1 MYTCSFPSPS
11 SAVTWA
17 IGSHV
22 VSLSARTYTPLAV
35 GNRRGIAAATAMLF
49 TFAPLSVESPV
60 LSIVITGICCAVSFT
75 YFTFGTST
83 SMPNSITCAVSMKM
97 INSTSTTSTNGVTLI
112 SESMDPP
119 RPLRDPNPPPPFTD
133 IAICLFSEAAL
144 RQVQELQRE
153 IVHAR
158 PDLPNVAAQNVI
170 EDRRRNRR
178 HQSDSRCDQRLRDE
192 IGRAHV

>member
-1 MYTCSFPSPS
+1 MPC
-11 SAVTWA
+11 
-17 IGSHV
+17 
-22 VSLSARTYTPLAV
+22 LAS
-35 GNRRGIAAATAMLF
+35 NRRHAIATTSLIFAL
-49 TFAPLSVESPV
+49 APLSVESPV

-75 YFTFGTST
+75 YFTCGTST

-112 SESMDPP
+112 SESMDRPL
-119 RPLRDPNPPPPFTD
+119 PLRDPNPPPPFTD

-144 RQVQELQRE
+144 RHVQELQRE